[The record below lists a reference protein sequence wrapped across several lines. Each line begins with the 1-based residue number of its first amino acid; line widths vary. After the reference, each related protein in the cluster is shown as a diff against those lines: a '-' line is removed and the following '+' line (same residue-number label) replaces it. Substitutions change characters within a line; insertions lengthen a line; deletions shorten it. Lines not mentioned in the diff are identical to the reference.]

1 MMMNDK
7 EYRIGMVNLLF
18 YYEFMMMMI
27 VPMTSVFAPFVVHGA
42 TATRQHARRRR
53 NKTRV
58 VAIVVVVMCVY
69 DFS

>member
-27 VPMTSVFAPFVVHGA
+27 VPMTTVFAPFVVY
-42 TATRQHARRRR
+42 TVRRRHD
-53 NKTRV
+53 NTHVV
-58 VAIVVVVMCVY
+58 VATKHV
-69 DFS
+69 SSQLLSS

>member
-27 VPMTSVFAPFVVHGA
+27 VPMTTVFAPFVVHGA
-42 TATRQHARRRR
+42 TATRQHAHV
-53 NKTRV
+53 V
-58 VAIVVVVMCVY
+58 VATKHV
-69 DFS
+69 SSQLLSS